1 MITIYCDENQGYT
14 YRAKDLRIWAND
26 ELKRHLQYELQE
38 KKKTRAFSQIDQ
50 THSES
55 LVTDYAM
62 DTETASDI
70 KNTASSNQ
78 PECVSPNPIR
88 PSAPFDKSRMNTVV
102 IYGWKP
108 WEQVIG
114 KEGIIMADKMFS
126 EFVQDPIKNVK
137 SNDLKLLIPSL
148 KIIMSSK
155 LLGLDRYL
163 ESENDNGDLSYNDWL
178 FLLFEKFRDIMPP
191 DNNNLYKA
199 ARDQQ
204 NQEKNLN
211 QNQ

>member
-14 YRAKDLRIWAND
+14 YRAKDLRKWAND

-70 KNTASSNQ
+70 KKATSSIQ

-126 EFVQDPIKNVK
+126 EFVQDPIQNVK
-137 SNDLKLLIPSL
+137 GNDLKLLIPSL

-191 DNNNLYKA
+191 DKNNLYKA
-199 ARDQQ
+199 AQDQQ
-204 NQEKNLN
+204 NKEKKSK
-211 QNQ
+211 